1 MYDVTIFKNYKILIY
16 IEKEINLYLNF
27 NNWYSRLIDI

>member
-16 IEKEINLYLNF
+16 IEKEVNLYLNF